1 LIFRRVAAAGL
12 LLASLCARAEEPAA
26 AQPASVSA
34 SAASAPAEDTRPM
47 IHKPLWE
54 LGVGVSGVRLP
65 DYRGSDQSQN
75 YLLPFPYIV
84 YRGTWL
90 RSDRD
95 GTRARLFDSE
105 HARVDISFGA
115 TAPTRSDKND
125 ARQGMPNLPA
135 TAEAGPSLNITLD
148 KAADKRWKLD
158 LRLPLR
164 AAMSLESS
172 PRYVGTTLSP
182 NLNLDISGDD
192 GRWNMGFLTG
202 PLFADRKY
210 HELFYQVDAAYAT
223 ASRPAYQA
231 HGGYAGWQTLASASR
246 RFGITWVGFFA
257 RYDSL
262 HGAAFE
268 DSPLVRQNSSFS
280 AGFAISWVL
289 KTSTEMV
296 SRPE

>member
-1 LIFRRVAAAGL
+1 VGLLAATAAAW
-12 LLASLCARAEEPAA
+12 AEEPEQAAPAAATEPAA
-26 AQPASVSA
+26 AA
-34 SAASAPAEDTRPM
+34 SAASAAEGEDPRPM
-47 IHKPLWE
+47 IHRPLWE

-75 YLLPFPYIV
+75 YLLPFPYVV

-95 GTRARLFDSE
+95 GTRARLFDSPR
-105 HARVDISFGA
+105 ARVDISFGA
-115 TAPTRSDKND
+115 TAPTSSNKNE
-125 ARQGMPNLPA
+125 ARRGMPNLPA
-135 TAEAGPSLNITLD
+135 TAEAGPSLNLTLD
-148 KAADKRWKLD
+148 RAADKHWKLD
-158 LRLPLR
+158 LRLPVR

-172 PRYVGTTLSP
+172 PRYVGSTFSP
-182 NLNLDISGDD
+182 NLNLDITEADA
-192 GRWNMGFLTG
+192 RWNMGFLTG

-210 HELFYQVDAAYAT
+210 HEQFYSVDAPYVT

-246 RFGITWVGFFA
+246 RFGITWIGFFA

-262 HGAAFE
+262 HGAVFE
-268 DSPLVRQNSSFS
+268 DSPLVRQHSSFS

-289 KTSTEMV
+289 STSTEMV
-296 SRPE
+296 SRPD

>member
-1 LIFRRVAAAGL
+1 MVHR
-12 LLASLCARAEEPAA
+12 
-26 AQPASVSA
+26 
-34 SAASAPAEDTRPM
+34 
-47 IHKPLWE
+47 PLWE
-54 LGVGVSGVRLP
+54 LGVGVSGVHLP

-75 YLLPFPYIV
+75 YVLPFPYVV

-95 GTRARLFDSE
+95 GARARLFDWE
-105 HARVDISFGA
+105 HARLDLSFGA
-115 TAPTRSDKND
+115 TAPTRSNKNV
-125 ARQGMPNLPA
+125 AREGMPNLPA

-148 KAADKRWKLD
+148 KVDKGADKFWKLD

-164 AAMSLESS
+164 AAVSLESS

-182 NLNLDISGDD
+182 NLNLDISEQG
-192 GRWNMGFLTG
+192 GRWNIGFLTG
-202 PLFADRKY
+202 PLFADSKY
-210 HELFYQVDAAYAT
+210 HEQFYSVDAPYVT
-223 ASRPAYQA
+223 ASRPGYQA

-246 RFGITWVGFFA
+246 RFGITWIGFFA

-262 HGAAFE
+262 HGAVFE
-268 DSPLVRQNSSFS
+268 DSPLVRQHSSFS

-289 KTSTEMV
+289 STSSEMV